1 MSYGGASTARALQR
15 AMKHLQE
22 TLFTVTAVALQD
34 IVMGEVAQ
42 APQEGSDAAA
52 ECKHATRGLK
62 S

>member
-1 MSYGGASTARALQR
+1 
-15 AMKHLQE
+15 MKHLQE